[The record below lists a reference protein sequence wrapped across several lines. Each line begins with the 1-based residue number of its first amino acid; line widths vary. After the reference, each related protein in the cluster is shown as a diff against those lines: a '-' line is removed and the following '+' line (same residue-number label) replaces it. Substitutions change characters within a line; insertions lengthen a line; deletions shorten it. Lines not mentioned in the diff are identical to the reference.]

1 MSHPMPEQTLP
12 STQDVVICG
21 GGFAGLLLARH
32 LRQEMPELSVAVI
45 DRMAR
50 PLPDAAAAT
59 ATNSFSIFRDDPL
72 SSAVLHRKN
81 TYVRTYTL
89 N

>member
-1 MSHPMPEQTLP
+1 MSEQTLP

-50 PLPDAAAAT
+50 PLPDAAHKVGESSVELGCQYLEALGLK
-59 ATNSFSIFRDDPL
+59 DL
-72 SSAVLHRKN
+72 SLIHI
-81 TYVRTYTL
+81 
-89 N
+89 